1 MATLT
6 RSVLL
11 ASAVSA
17 ALSVAVEDPALAQE
31 PTPMY
36 VVTYFEVAPSM
47 STEARALLKAFRD
60 ASRKEEGTVRVDALH
75 RSERPNH
82 FAIVETWKSP
92 AAQEAHARSPHAKE
106 FREKLQRLLSAAYD
120 ERLHVALSVGAD
132 KASGTGKTAIY
143 VLTHVDV
150 IPTFKE
156 HGTTVVKELAE
167 ASRRDAGN
175 LRFDALTQANRANH
189 MTLVEVWAD
198 RKAFDDHTVAG
209 HVKKFREALGPMS
222 GSLYDERLY
231 APID

>member
-1 MATLT
+1 MARRT
-6 RSVLL
+6 RSLLL

-17 ALSVAVEDPALAQE
+17 ALSVAVEHPALAQE

-36 VVTYFEVAPSM
+36 VVTYFEVVPST
-47 STEARALLKAFRD
+47 STEAHALLKAFRD

-82 FAIVETWKSP
+82 FAIVEVWKSG
-92 AAQEAHARSPHAKE
+92 AAQEAHARAPHTKE

-175 LRFDALTQANRANH
+175 LRFDALAQANRANH
-189 MTLVEVWAD
+189 MTLLEVWAD
-198 RKAFDDHTVAG
+198 RKGFDDHTVAG

-231 APID
+231 ALID

>member
-1 MATLT
+1 MARLT
-6 RSVLL
+6 RSLLL

-17 ALSVAVEDPALAQE
+17 ALSIAVEHPTLAQE

-36 VVTYFEVAPSM
+36 VVTYFEVAPAM

-60 ASRKEEGTVRVDALH
+60 ASRKEEGSARVDALH

-82 FAIVETWKSP
+82 FAIVEAWKSG
-92 AAQEAHARSPHAKE
+92 AAQETHARSSHARE

-132 KASGTGKTAIY
+132 RADPGRAVY

-150 IPTFKE
+150 IPTFKDQ
-156 HGTTVVKELAE
+156 GTGIVKELAE
-167 ASRRDAGN
+167 ASRKDAGS
-175 LRFDALTQANRANH
+175 LRFDAVTQANRANH
-189 MTLVEVWAD
+189 MTIVEAWAD
-198 RKAFDDHTVAG
+198 RKAFDGHIVAP

-231 APID
+231 ELID

>member
-1 MATLT
+1 
-6 RSVLL
+6 
-11 ASAVSA
+11 
-17 ALSVAVEDPALAQE
+17 
-31 PTPMY
+31 MY
-36 VVTYFEVAPSM
+36 VVTYFEVAPAM

-60 ASRKEEGTVRVDALH
+60 ASRKEEGSVRVDALH

-82 FAIVETWKSP
+82 FAIVEAWKSG
-92 AAQEAHARSPHAKE
+92 AAQEAHARSSHARE

-132 KASGTGKTAIY
+132 RADPGRTVY

-150 IPTFKE
+150 IPTFKDR
-156 HGTTVVKELAE
+156 GTGIVKELAE
-167 ASRRDAGN
+167 ASRKDAGS

-189 MTLVEVWAD
+189 MTIVEAWAD
-198 RKAFDDHTVAG
+198 RKAFDGHIVAP

-231 APID
+231 ELID

>member
-60 ASRKEEGTVRVDALH
+60 ASRKEEGTARVDALH

-92 AAQEAHARSPHAKE
+92 AAQEAHARSPHTKE
-106 FREKLQRLLSAAYD
+106 FREKLQRLL
-120 ERLHVALSVGAD
+120 
-132 KASGTGKTAIY
+132 
-143 VLTHVDV
+143 
-150 IPTFKE
+150 KE
-156 HGTTVVKELAE
+156 HGTTVVKGSWPKPA
-167 ASRRDAGN
+167 AGMRATFASTRSRRPI
-175 LRFDALTQANRANH
+175 
-189 MTLVEVWAD
+189 
-198 RKAFDDHTVAG
+198 
-209 HVKKFREALGPMS
+209 GP
-222 GSLYDERLY
+222 
-231 APID
+231 IT